1 MWLSTNVDDLF
12 LLCCCGGLT
21 VYTESW
27 HFTRIV
33 SFYPAAAAASS
44 TDPASCNHEPFVPAM
59 RELMGVDG
67 CCLWLSTNVD
77 DLCLLCCCGGL
88 TVYTE
93 SGHFS
98 RIVSFYPSRE
108 KVSSNIPS
116 KRANKLALR
125 VVSHGTQTLSLPP
138 KWQHIHMGAFSYPD
152 ERFLL

>member
-1 MWLSTNVDDLF
+1 
-12 LLCCCGGLT
+12 
-21 VYTESW
+21 
-27 HFTRIV
+27 
-33 SFYPAAAAASS
+33 
-44 TDPASCNHEPFVPAM
+44 M

-152 ERFLL
+152 ERFKILSCLSLIAQGHPPNNGQAKLLCVLCHMPRRRSHCLPKTTHRHGHV